1 MAVLLSN
8 KIDFKNGKT
17 RKGRPLYNDRLI
29 YQEHITIVNIYE
41 TDIRS
46 LKIAKP
52 NRLKN
57 K

>member
-1 MAVLLSN
+1 MVKQEKRRS
-8 KIDFKNGKT
+8 
-17 RKGRPLYNDRLI
+17 LYSDRLI
-29 YQEHITIVNIYE
+29 YQEHITIINIYE

>member
-1 MAVLLSN
+1 MV
-8 KIDFKNGKT
+8 K
-17 RKGRPLYNDRLI
+17 
-29 YQEHITIVNIYE
+29 QEKITITNIYE